1 MTNKEIKALIS
12 LLEDE
17 DEEVTKHVGAKV
29 NDLGEAI
36 IPFLE
41 EAWEETL
48 NPEFQA
54 KLEDLIHDLQFEA
67 LRNKLKAWKEEGA
80 TDLLRGIWL
89 VNTYQYPDADLTAI
103 TKQIEQIYYDAWLH
117 VKPDMHPYDQIKAL
131 NHAIFKVNKFSA
143 NTVNFHSPAN
153 SMLHLVL
160 ESKRGNPL
168 TLCVI
173 YLLIAQKLGLP
184 VYGVNLPN
192 LFILTY
198 KHASLDQ
205 FYINVY
211 NKGLIL
217 SKADIDNYLLQLNLN
232 PIDIFYEPCSNLD
245 IVQRSLR
252 NLAFSFEKMNELEKA
267 TEVTKLLDVITDES
281 SQKIPERDDSEAEDP
296 EEDNFD
302 ENDEDPEM

>member
-17 DEEVTKHVGAKV
+17 DPEISRHVGEQI
-29 NDLGEAI
+29 NSLGDAI

-48 NPEFQA
+48 SPDFQK
-54 KLEDLIHDLQFEA
+54 KLEDLIHNLQFSA
-67 LRNKLKAWKEEGA
+67 LKSRLIAWKEEGA
-80 TDLLRGIWL
+80 TDLIRGIWL
-89 VNTYQYPDADLTAI
+89 VNTYQYPDVEFASI
-103 TKQIEQIYYDAWLH
+103 TKAIEQIYYEAWLH
-117 VKPDMHPYDQIKAL
+117 VKPEMHPYDQVKAL
-131 NHAIFKVNKFSA
+131 NHAFFKINKFSA
-143 NTVNFHSPAN
+143 NTVNFHAPSN

-173 YLLIAQKLGLP
+173 YLTIAQKLGLP

-192 LFILTY
+192 LFVLTY
-198 KHASLDQ
+198 KHEILDQ

-217 SKADIDNYLLQLNLN
+217 TKTDIDNYLLQLNLN
-232 PIDIFYEPCSNLD
+232 PVEIFYEPCGNLA

-252 NLAFSFEKMNELEKA
+252 NLAFSFEKMNDLEKA
-267 TEVTKLLDVITDES
+267 AEVTMLLDAITDDKDNLNIS
-281 SQKIPERDDSEAEDP
+281 G
-296 EEDNFD
+296 EED
-302 ENDEDPEM
+302 EE